1 MPSQARE
8 SRAEERRLSIRT
20 LAIASAS
27 SAIAAI
33 VTSRLWAAGTPIA
46 AAMTPVLVTIVS
58 ELLHRPTAKVV
69 ERFTAE
75 TDALPEAMGAGP
87 PPRDVRKDDPEPVP
101 EQPLRGTSS
110 RGPSSRELPEG
121 GRVYRSGSRSRALP
135 WGLIAATAALAFVI
149 GVAVLTLPRAIAGQ
163 SLLEG
168 SPPGYGSASEK
179 RDRSEPAQEDS
190 RQPPAQTEQQ
200 TETPAPDTPTTTG
213 EPEPEPA
220 PETTA
225 PAPETTAPAPEEGEE
240 EPPADAPLPKTAP
253 RTTPEQE
260 TPQP

>member
-1 MPSQARE
+1 MSSQARD

-27 SAIAAI
+27 SAVAAI

-58 ELLHRPTAKVV
+58 EMLHRPAAKIV
-69 ERFTAE
+69 ERFTVE

-87 PPRDVRKDDPEPVP
+87 PPPAVEDDDPEPVR
-101 EQPLRGTSS
+101 EQPLRDPSS
-110 RGPSSRELPEG
+110 RGQSSGKLPDG
-121 GRVYRSGSRSRALP
+121 VRVYRSGAGSRTLP
-135 WGLIAATAALAFVI
+135 WKLIATTAALAFVI
-149 GVAVLTLPRAIAGQ
+149 GVVVLTLPRAIAGQ

-168 SPPGYGSASEK
+168 SPPGYSSASK
-179 RDRSEPAQEDS
+179 KKKDRSAPAEDGGRQAPPQSEQEP
-190 RQPPAQTEQQ
+190 
-200 TETPAPDTPTTTG
+200 ETTAPERTPTTE
-213 EPEPEPA
+213 EPTPEPA

-225 PAPETTAPAPEEGEE
+225 PAPEE
-240 EPPADAPLPKTAP
+240 EPPADAPAP
-253 RTTPEQE
+253 RAAPQTTPPPAPQQE